1 MYKYLTGSTIRN
13 LRERNGLTQAQLAE
27 RLNVSDKAVSKWE
40 TGAGLPDI
48 TLLEPIARTLRVSVT
63 ELLTGFSAEN
73 KNMGANILR
82 SKFYVC
88 PVCNNAVHATGEA
101 CVSCHGINLPP
112 LQAETPDAEH
122 VLRVRVLD
130 DELHVEVTHP
140 MSNSTISCS
149 WPPAPQT
156 VCSLRDSIRKA
167 PPRRASIRAESRR
180 CFSAATK
187 TASSPQSCATCW
199 ASK

>member
-1 MYKYLTGSTIRN
+1 MDKYLTGSTIRN

-27 RLNVSDKAVSKWE
+27 CLNVSDKAVSKWE

-88 PVCNNAVHATGEA
+88 PVCNNVIHATGEA

-112 LQAETPDAEH
+112 LQAEAPDAEH
-122 VLRVRVLD
+122 VLRVQMLD
-130 DELHVEVTHP
+130 DELHVQVDHP
-140 MSNSTISCS
+140 MSKQHHLLFMAAGSADRMQFVRLY
-149 WPPAPQT
+149 PEGPAEARFNPRGVQALYF
-156 VCSLRDSIRKA
+156 CCNKDGLFSAKLRDTLGR
-167 PPRRASIRAESRR
+167 
-180 CFSAATK
+180 
-187 TASSPQSCATCW
+187 
-199 ASK
+199 